1 VEEIIAG
8 APAAVPPQVELIV
21 HWKGGTHTRLVVL
34 RNRSGQH
41 RRSTAQAVV
50 EVVRDLA
57 RSLPDAEIARV
68 LNRLGYHTGAGNT
81 WTHGR
86 VTALRNHQGIA
97 VFTPALDH
105 ADRLTLADAAKRLG
119 VSTAAARRLVTRGLL
134 PATQP
139 VPYAP
144 WSIRADALDTE
155 AVQQAVHVVQRGQA
169 LPRTPAP
176 NQLTFENSTT

>member
-1 VEEIIAG
+1 M
-8 APAAVPPQVELIV
+8 
-21 HWKGGTHTRLVVL
+21 
-34 RNRSGQH
+34 
-41 RRSTAQAVV
+41 
-50 EVVRDLA
+50 
-57 RSLPDAEIARV
+57 

-97 VFTPALDH
+97 VFTPAIDH
-105 ADRLTLADAAKRLG
+105 ANRLTLAEAAKRLG

-134 PATQP
+134 PGTKA

-155 AVQQAVHVVQRGQA
+155 AVQQAVHAVQRGQA

-176 NQLTFENSTT
+176 NQLTIENSST